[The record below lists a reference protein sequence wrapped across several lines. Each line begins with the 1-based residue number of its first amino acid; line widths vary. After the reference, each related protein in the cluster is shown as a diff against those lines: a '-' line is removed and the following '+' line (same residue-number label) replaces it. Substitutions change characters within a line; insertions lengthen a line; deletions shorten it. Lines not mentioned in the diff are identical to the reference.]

1 MIESKFVGTNTI
13 LFYTGVK
20 TSVSFSQTFWTNAV
34 YKQGKEI
41 SRVSENPFS
50 KGVTM
55 IKVLNIKLA
64 RETKKYLTANEI
76 TEFEDEECEV
86 S

>member
-1 MIESKFVGTNTI
+1 
-13 LFYTGVK
+13 
-20 TSVSFSQTFWTNAV
+20 
-34 YKQGKEI
+34 
-41 SRVSENPFS
+41 
-50 KGVTM
+50 M